1 MAPPFIQEFLC
12 RKDSFKVLRSL
23 WLRDF
28 PLVER
33 GGNLFKEEGGGACS
47 KKRGA
52 FFERGFGGVVVVV
65 VVAVAVA
72 VAVAAGGGGGGV
84 VRVVRLLEE

>member
-65 VVAVAVA
+65 VA
-72 VAVAAGGGGGGV
+72 VAVAAGGGGGV